1 MAFTCAAPSG
11 SKLSLEFREY
21 ADSSARGSIDASHK
35 GPISIWLKS
44 VSDMKTKA
52 AGSGWFK
59 IWEQGYDAG
68 AGKWATETLIDN
80 SGLLSIQLPS
90 ALSTGYYLARH
101 EIITLQNVTNDK
113 TDAQFYVGCAQLWIE
128 GTATSSSIPSDK
140 QVSIPGHIQADD
152 PALTFNIYKDD
163 PKTYKTPN
171 LAAFFPT
178 AGTAGS
184 NPRAKIRQ
192 PGSQT
197 EGTIPSTCL
206 VKNAN
211 WCAAEVPSYTSEAGC
226 WAASEDCYKQLDV
239 CYTSAPPTG
248 SKGCKVWE
256 EQKCTVLQQACQSG
270 KFQGPPEAGKK
281 LGEGAVD
288 EPIPGGKIPAAVN
301 QGQAQEQAQG
311 GGGEVVAG
319 STATATATAAAAGA
333 STTKV
338 SRCKSRR
345 RARRA
350 RGTKE

>member
-1 MAFTCAAPSG
+1 MF
-11 SKLSLEFREY
+11 
-21 ADSSARGSIDASHK
+21 ADSSSRGSIDASHK

-44 VSDMKTKA
+44 VSDMKTEA
-52 AGSGWFK
+52 VGPGWFK
-59 IWEQGYDAG
+59 IWEQGFDAA

-80 SGLLSIQLPS
+80 NGLLSIQLPS

-113 TDAQFYVGCAQLWIE
+113 TDAQFYVGCAQLYIE
-128 GTATSSSIPSDK
+128 GTAASAPIPSDK
-140 QVSIPGHIQADD
+140 QVSIPGHIQAND

-163 PKTYKTPN
+163 PETYKTPN
-171 LAAFFPT
+171 PAAFFPT
-178 AGTAGS
+178 SGS
-184 NPRAKIRQ
+184 NTNTKIRQ
-192 PGSQT
+192 SSGQT
-197 EGTIPSTCL
+197 EGTIPPTCL

-239 CYTSAPPTG
+239 CYTTAPPTG

-270 KFQGPPEAGKK
+270 KFQGPPDAGKK

-288 EPIPGGKIPAAVN
+288 EPIPGGKIPTVVN
-301 QGQAQEQAQG
+301 QGQVQEQGQG

-319 STATATATAAAAGA
+319 STATATATAAAPGA
-333 STTKV
+333 TTTKV

-350 RGTKE
+350 KGTTK